1 MVRSK
6 EHLEE
11 PTVEDGAS
19 AWRIARDSRVLDANS
34 SYSYLLWCRD
44 FAATSV
50 VARDEQGTAIAF
62 ATGYIRPE
70 LPGTL
75 VIWQIAVDEGRR
87 GRGLAGAMLDHLTA
101 RLQSRGVLQCLETTI
116 GAENEASHRLFLSF
130 AERHGAPVERE
141 LLFPARLFPDAHESE
156 HLYRIG
162 PLAQL
167 PVPSPEVQH
176 LDTRHARSA
185 S

>member
-1 MVRSK
+1 MVRPM

-19 AWRIARDSRVLDANS
+19 MWRIARDSRVLDVNS

-50 VARDEQGTAIAF
+50 VARDEQGTAVAF
-62 ATGYIRPE
+62 ATGYIRPQ

-75 VIWQIAVDEGRR
+75 VIWQIAVDADRR
-87 GRGLAGAMLDHLTA
+87 GRGLAGGMLDHLAT
-101 RLQSRGVLQCLETTI
+101 RLRSRGVLERLETTI
-116 GAENEASHRLFLSF
+116 SAANKASHQLFLSF
-130 AERHGAPVERE
+130 AERHGARVERQP
-141 LLFPARLFPDAHESE
+141 LFPARLFPDAHESE
-156 HLYRIG
+156 LLYRIG
-162 PLAQL
+162 PLTHP
-167 PVPSPEVQH
+167 PVPSPEAQH

>member
-1 MVRSK
+1 MVRPT
-6 EHLEE
+6 EHMGE

-19 AWRIARDSRVLDANS
+19 AWRIARDSRVLDVNS
-34 SYSYLLWCRD
+34 SYSYVLWCRD

-50 VARDEQGTAIAF
+50 VARDEGGEAVAF

-75 VIWQIAVDEGRR
+75 VIWQIAVNPDRR
-87 GRGLAGAMLDHLTA
+87 GRGLAGAMLDHLAA
-101 RLQSRGVLQCLETTI
+101 RLRSRGVLEHLETTI
-116 GAENEASHRLFLSF
+116 SAGNEVSHRLFLSF
-130 AERHGAPVERE
+130 AERHGASLERE

-162 PLAQL
+162 PLAQPPIL
-167 PVPSPEVQH
+167 PLGAQH
-176 LDTRHARSA
+176 SATRSTRST

>member
-1 MVRSK
+1 MVGLTERMG
-6 EHLEE
+6 E

-19 AWRIARDSRVLDANS
+19 AWRIARDSRVLDVNS
-34 SYSYLLWCRD
+34 SYSYVLWCRD

-50 VARDEQGTAIAF
+50 VARGEGGEAVAF

-75 VIWQIAVDEGRR
+75 VIWQIAVDRDRR
-87 GRGLAGAMLDHLTA
+87 GRGLAGAMLDHLAA
-101 RLQSRGVLQCLETTI
+101 RLRSQGVLEHLETTI
-116 GAENEASHRLFLSF
+116 SAENEASHRLFLSF
-130 AERHGAPVERE
+130 AERHGAQLERE

-162 PLAQL
+162 PLAQPPIL
-167 PVPSPEVQH
+167 SLGAQH
-176 LDTRHARSA
+176 SATRSTRSA

>member
-1 MVRSK
+1 MVSQSER
-6 EHLEE
+6 LEE

-19 AWRIARDSRVLDANS
+19 AWRIARDSRVLDVNS

-50 VARDEQGTAIAF
+50 VARDEEGGVVAF
-62 ATGYIRPE
+62 VTGYIRPE

-75 VIWQIAVDEGRR
+75 VIWQIAVDEDRR

-101 RLQSRGVLQCLETTI
+101 RLRSRGNLQSLETTI
-116 GAENEASHRLFLSF
+116 SAENEVSHRLFLSF
-130 AERHGAPVERE
+130 AERHGASLERE
-141 LLFPARLFPDAHESE
+141 LLFPARLFPDTHESE

-162 PLAQL
+162 PLAR
-167 PVPSPEVQH
+167 PPIPSSEAQH
-176 LDTRHARSA
+176 SDTLHARSA

>member
-1 MVRSK
+1 MVRPT
-6 EHLEE
+6 EQMEE

-19 AWRIARDSRVLDANS
+19 AWRIARDSRVLDVNS

-50 VARDEQGTAIAF
+50 VARDERGKAVAF
-62 ATGYIRPE
+62 VTGYIRPE

-75 VIWQIAVDEGRR
+75 VIWQIAVDHNRR
-87 GRGLAGAMLDHLTA
+87 GRGLAGSMLDHLTD
-101 RLQSRGVLQCLETTI
+101 RLRSRGVLQSLETTI
-116 GAENEASHRLFLSF
+116 SAENEASRRLFHSY
-130 AERHGAPVERE
+130 AARHGASVERE
-141 LLFPARLFPDAHESE
+141 LLFPAKLFPDEHESE

-162 PLAQL
+162 PLAQPPISSL
-167 PVPSPEVQH
+167 GAQFS
-176 LDTRHARSA
+176 DTRRTRSV